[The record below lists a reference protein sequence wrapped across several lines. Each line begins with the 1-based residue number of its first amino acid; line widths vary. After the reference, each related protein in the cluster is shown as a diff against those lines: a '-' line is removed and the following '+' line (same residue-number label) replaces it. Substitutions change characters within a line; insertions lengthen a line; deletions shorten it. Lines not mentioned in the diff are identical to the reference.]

1 LVQQA
6 QSAGAGLEA
15 ACSRLCVSARTVQ
28 RWRKPETQEDR
39 RCGPRTQ
46 PANRLS
52 QAERQRVLQLANGEQ
67 YRDLSP
73 KQIVPR
79 LADEG
84 LYVASESTFYRV
96 LREHG

>member
-1 LVQQA
+1 
-6 QSAGAGLEA
+6 
-15 ACSRLCVSARTVQ
+15 
-28 RWRKPETQEDR
+28 
-39 RCGPRTQ
+39 
-46 PANRLS
+46 
-52 QAERQRVLQLANGEQ
+52 LANGEQ

-96 LREHG
+96 LREHGQLQHRGKARASTKRQRVEHVASAPTWPELRLRPPGPLPCPRRTRS